1 MISRPDFNKIGVF
14 LYCMTGNFPFE
25 VKGENNMRTNTVVN
39 QKSTITT
46 RELVTIGLLSGL
58 AYVLMLIHLPFKF
71 LGFLEIEFSDIPAVI
86 AALQF
91 GPFAG
96 VVVELIK
103 NLIKALTMSTTGMVG
118 ELANFIISSAF
129 IIPVGALYK
138 LRKLK
143 NVRKEGTVN
152 SDKKKRWNG
161 AYLVFIFALSTV
173 SFCLAGA
180 IVNYFITVPLYAKL
194 FGGMDVVVGAA
205 SAYISVIKNAAGLVI
220 LGITPF
226 NFVKGIGMS
235 VLGFWTYRMLKGR
248 ILE

>member
-1 MISRPDFNKIGVF
+1 
-14 LYCMTGNFPFE
+14 
-25 VKGENNMRTNTVVN
+25 MRTNTAVN
-39 QKSTITT
+39 QRSAITT

-71 LGFLEIEFSDIPAVI
+71 LGFLEVEFSDIPAVI

-103 NLIKALTMSTTGMVG
+103 NLIKALTASTTGMIG

-129 IIPVGALYK
+129 MIPVGALYK

-143 NVRKEGTVN
+143 NIRNSGTAVH
-152 SDKKKRWNG
+152 SDTKNRWNG
-161 AYLVFIFALSTV
+161 AYLIMIFIVATI
-173 SFCLAGA
+173 SFVAAGA
-180 IVNYFITVPLYAKL
+180 LVNYFITLPLYAKL

-205 SAYISVIKNAAGLVI
+205 SAHMSAIKNAAGLVI

-226 NFVKGIGMS
+226 NIVKGIGMS
-235 VLGFWTYRMLKGR
+235 VLGYLTYKMLKGR
-248 ILE
+248 VLE